1 LVSGIKSWSAPLG
14 KLSGYGKCNQNS
26 SFSNV
31 GRGLGT
37 ITIFILSVKNR
48 KSS

>member
-26 SFSNV
+26 SFSK
-31 GRGLGT
+31 GH
-37 ITIFILSVKNR
+37 
-48 KSS
+48 